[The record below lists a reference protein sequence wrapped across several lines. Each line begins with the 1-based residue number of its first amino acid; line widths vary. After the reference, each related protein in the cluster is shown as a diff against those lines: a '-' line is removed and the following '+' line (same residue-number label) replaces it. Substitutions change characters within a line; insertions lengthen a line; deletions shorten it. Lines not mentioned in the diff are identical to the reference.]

1 MYRASWQ
8 VFASLRMTEISTYST
23 HPPVRKLLY
32 LLALTLVAALPVT
45 AVAQDAATLE
55 RRVDSLFSGFTKGVS
70 PGAAVVVIRD
80 GQVVLRKGYGYADLE
95 HRVPITTS
103 SVFDVASVSKQFAGL
118 AVSMLI
124 EQGKIG
130 LKDDIRKYI
139 PELYA
144 FDPPITIEH
153 LLHHTSGLRDW
164 PGMLTLAGWN
174 AGDVISFDHILRF
187 AFAQK
192 TRNFVSGAEH
202 TYSNTNYNLLAE
214 TVARVTGKS
223 FRAWTDSNIF
233 APLGMRASHFRVDL
247 GEVFPNRVW
256 SYSRTR
262 DSSWAIL
269 SNGLLA
275 QGSSSLFASADD
287 LARWLMNFSTYTV
300 GGKSAVDRML
310 EHTKLNNGTEVKY
323 GFGVLVDDWRGL
335 RMITHNGGWAG
346 FSTFVV
352 WFPQI
357 RGGVVMLA
365 NTPANPDGLG
375 IAISSMYFASH
386 LAPQK
391 TAEAP
396 KAEKVDVATAL
407 LDEYAGVYKLGPG
420 WYVRIRRD
428 GNELRTQATAE
439 PEEPMVAVSPTE
451 FRVPGYG
458 NRTIVFVRDSAG
470 RISSLSYQGTPGRAS
485 PRASSTERPL
495 NPNDY
500 LGEYENDELS
510 VRYNVFVRDG
520 NLMIGNFR
528 RGSFRLTRAFGDDF
542 RSQAIVVEFQRDA
555 SGRVTGFIANAGER
569 NRNIRFVRR

>member
-1 MYRASWQ
+1 MDARSHVAAFLSMSTSLAYR
-8 VFASLRMTEISTYST
+8 
-23 HPPVRKLLY
+23 PVRQ
-32 LLALTLVAALPVT
+32 LAYPIALAFVAALPATSVG
-45 AVAQDAATLE
+45 QDAATLE
-55 RRVDSLFSGFTKGVS
+55 RRVDSLFSDFTKGVS

-80 GQVVLRKGYGYADLE
+80 GQVVFRKGYGYADLE

-103 SVFDVASVSKQFAGL
+103 SVFDIASVSKQFTGL
-118 AVSMLI
+118 AVSMLV

-192 TRNFVSGAEH
+192 TRNFASGAEH

-233 APLGMRASHFRVDL
+233 APLGMRASHFRVDV
-247 GEVFPNRVW
+247 GEVFANRVW
-256 SYSRTR
+256 SYGRAR

-275 QGSSSLFASADD
+275 QGSSSLFTSADD
-287 LARWLMNFSTYTV
+287 LAKWLMNFSTHTV
-300 GGKSAVDRML
+300 GGNSAVDRML
-310 EHTKLNNGTEVKY
+310 EHTKLNDGTEVKY
-323 GFGVLVDDWRGL
+323 GFGVSVDDWRGL

-365 NTPANPDGLG
+365 NTPVNPDALGL
-375 IAISSMYFASH
+375 AVSSTFFASH
-386 LAPQK
+386 LAPQ
-391 TAEAP
+391 TTTQASQA
-396 KAEKVDVATAL
+396 AQVGVATAL

-420 WYVRIRRD
+420 WYVRIRRE
-428 GNELRTQATAE
+428 GNELRTQATME
-439 PEEPMVAVSPTE
+439 PEYPMVAVSPTE

-458 NRTIVFVRDSAG
+458 NRTMTFVRDSAR

-495 NPNDY
+495 LLNDY
-500 LGEYENDELS
+500 LGDYESDELS

-520 NLMIGNFR
+520 NLMIGSFR

-542 RSQAIVVEFQRDA
+542 RSQTIAVEFQRDA
-555 SGRVTGFIANAGER
+555 SGRITGFIANAGER
-569 NRNIRFVRR
+569 NRNIKFAKR

>member
-1 MYRASWQ
+1 
-8 VFASLRMTEISTYST
+8 MTDLTY
-23 HPPVRKLLY
+23 PPVRKFAY
-32 LLALTLVAALPVT
+32 LTALAFVAALPAT
-45 AVAQDAATLE
+45 AVGQDAASLE
-55 RRVDSLFSGFTKGVS
+55 RRVDSLFSDFTKGVS
-70 PGAAVVVIRD
+70 PGAAVLVIRD

-118 AVSMLI
+118 AVSMLV

-174 AGDVISFDHILRF
+174 SGDVISFDHILRF

-192 TRNFVSGAEH
+192 TRNFASGAEH

-214 TVARVTGKS
+214 AVARVTGKS

-233 APLGMRASHFRVDL
+233 APLGMRASHFRVSV

-256 SYSRTR
+256 SYVRAP
-262 DSSWAIL
+262 DSSWAIV

-275 QGSSSLFASADD
+275 QGSSSLFTSADD
-287 LARWLMNFSTYTV
+287 LAKWLMNFSTRVV
-300 GGKSAVDRML
+300 GGNSAVERML
-310 EHTKLNNGTEVKY
+310 QHTRLNDGTEVKY
-323 GFGVLVDDWRGL
+323 ALGVLVDDWRGQ

-346 FSTFVV
+346 FSTYVV

-365 NTPANPDGLG
+365 NTPVSPDALG
-375 IAISSMYFASH
+375 IAISNIYFASH
-386 LAPQK
+386 LAPPK

-396 KAEKVDVATAL
+396 VATQVGVARAL

-428 GNELRTQATAE
+428 GNELRTQATME
-439 PEEPMVAVSPTE
+439 PEYPMIAVSTRE
-451 FRVPGYG
+451 FRVPQYG
-458 NRTIVFVRDSAG
+458 NRTMTFVRDSSG
-470 RISSLSYQGTPGRAS
+470 KISSLSYQGTPGRAS
-485 PRASSTERPL
+485 PRASGTERPL
-495 NPNDY
+495 NANDY
-500 LGEYENDELS
+500 LGDYESDELS

-528 RGSFRLTRAFGDDF
+528 RGSFRLTRGYGDDF
-542 RSQAIVVEFQRDA
+542 RSQAFAVEFQRDA
-555 SGRVTGFIANAGER
+555 SGRVTGLIANAGER
-569 NRNIRFVRR
+569 NRNIRFAKR

>member
-1 MYRASWQ
+1 
-8 VFASLRMTEISTYST
+8 
-23 HPPVRKLLY
+23 VRKPVCLIA
-32 LLALTLVAALPVT
+32 LAFVAALPRT
-45 AVAQDAATLE
+45 SLSQDAATLE
-55 RRVDSLFSGFTKGVS
+55 RRVDSLFSDFTKSVS

-80 GQVVLRKGYGYADLE
+80 GQAVFRKGYGYADLE

-103 SVFDVASVSKQFAGL
+103 SVFDVASVSKQFTGL
-118 AVSMLI
+118 AVSMLVD
-124 EQGKIG
+124 QGKIG

-174 AGDVISFDHILRF
+174 PGDIISFDHILRF

-223 FRAWTDSNIF
+223 FRSWTDSNIF
-233 APLGMRASHFRVDL
+233 APLGMRASHFRVDI

-256 SYSRTR
+256 SYGRAR

-275 QGSSSLFASADD
+275 QGSSSLFTTADD
-287 LARWLMNFSTYTV
+287 LAKWLVNFSTRTV
-300 GGKSAVDRML
+300 GGNSAVDRML
-310 EHTKLNNGTEVKY
+310 AHTKLNNGSELQY
-323 GFGVLVDDWRGL
+323 GFGVVVDDWRGL

-346 FSTFVV
+346 FSTYVV
-352 WFPQI
+352 WFPEI

-365 NTPANPDGLG
+365 NTPVNADALGL
-375 IAISSMYFASH
+375 ALSSMFFASH
-386 LAPQK
+386 LAPPTVAQTSK
-391 TAEAP
+391 S
-396 KAEKVDVATAL
+396 EKVDVAPAL
-407 LDEYAGVYKLGPG
+407 LDEYAAVYKLGPG
-420 WYVRIRRD
+420 WYVRIRRE
-428 GNELRTQATAE
+428 GRELRTQATAE
-439 PEEPMVAVSPTE
+439 PESPMVAVSPTV
-451 FRVPGYG
+451 FRVPDYG
-458 NRTIVFVRDSAG
+458 NRTMTFVRDSAG
-470 RISSLSYQGTPGRAS
+470 KISGLLYEGTPGRSS
-485 PRASSTERPL
+485 PRVRNTERPL
-495 NPNDY
+495 DLNDY
-500 LGEYENDELS
+500 LGDYESDELS

-542 RSQAIVVEFQRDA
+542 RSQTITLEFERDA
-555 SGRVTGFIANAGER
+555 SGRVIGFLANAGER
-569 NRNIRFVRR
+569 NRNIRFARR

>member
-1 MYRASWQ
+1 VRH
-8 VFASLRMTEISTYST
+8 FAYAI
-23 HPPVRKLLY
+23 
-32 LLALTLVAALPVT
+32 ALTFVGALPAS

-55 RRVDSLFSGFTKGVS
+55 RRADSLFSDFTKGVS

-80 GQVVLRKGYGYADLE
+80 GQAVFRKGYGYADLE
-95 HRVPITTS
+95 HRIPVTTS
-103 SVFDVASVSKQFAGL
+103 SVFDIASVSKQFTGL

-124 EQGKIG
+124 DQGKIG

-139 PELYA
+139 PEMYA

-174 AGDVISFDHILRF
+174 SGDIISFDHILRF

-192 TRNFVSGAEH
+192 TRNFASGAEH

-233 APLGMRASHFRVDL
+233 VPLGMRASHFRVDV

-256 SYSRTR
+256 SYGRTR

-275 QGSSSLFASADD
+275 QGSSSLFTTADD
-287 LARWLMNFSTYTV
+287 LAKWLMNYSTRTV
-300 GGKSAVDRML
+300 GGNSAVDRML
-310 EHTKLNNGTEVKY
+310 EHTKLNDGTEIKY
-323 GFGVLVDDWRGL
+323 AFGVMTDDWRGQ

-346 FSTFVV
+346 FSTYVV

-357 RGGVVMLA
+357 RGGVVVLA
-365 NTPANPDGLG
+365 NTPTNPDALG
-375 IAISSMYFASH
+375 IALSNIFFAAH

-391 TAEAP
+391 TADAP
-396 KAEKVDVATAL
+396 TVAQVGVATAL

-428 GNELRTQATAE
+428 GNELRTQATME
-439 PEEPMVAVSPTE
+439 PEAAMVAVSSKE
-451 FRVPGYG
+451 FRIPNYG
-458 NRTIVFVRDSAG
+458 NRTMTFVRDSTG
-470 RISSLSYQGTPGRAS
+470 KVSSLSYQGTPGRAS
-485 PRASSTERPL
+485 PRMSSTERPL

-500 LGEYENDELS
+500 VGDYESDELS
-510 VRYNVFVRDG
+510 VRYNVSVRDG
-520 NLMIGNFR
+520 NVMIGSFR

-542 RSQAIVVEFQRDA
+542 RSQAFAVEFQRDPG
-555 SGRVTGFIANAGER
+555 GRVTGFLANAGER